1 MSVAIGEDAEGMK
14 SLHVTLPLCIAAALF
29 AATVAHAT
37 EPAKTGTATAIW
49 SERAKG
55 ATYRIQDQVESDG
68 LYRTYIFETRVG
80 KFTVISDA
88 LMARRLHEYA
98 VFEQL
103 QEDSGM
109 AHFLGSFGSSAIAP
123 LKFGGQLLTSPI
135 ETTKQSFQGVGNFLD
150 SLSASS
156 ENKDS
161 ERGSFMG
168 GVLGTDSARRELAAQ
183 AKVDPFTDFTP
194 LATRLQELAAARGI
208 GGLSVSGAM
217 MAIPGAATLPSMT
230 VNTTRT
236 VVYTASSAGRAEAL
250 QNALRNKTAG
260 QIIRDTKEKLSG
272 LANTKT
278 IEAFTDN
285 RNFTPTDILVIAL
298 ALEQMKAGNTEVF
311 LQKCASVQ
319 ERTSAYLRRR
329 QAEMYAGLHRNL
341 PIARFF
347 ESNGYLM
354 AQLKDKRALLAMPA
368 DHFLWTQRNK
378 QDFVEL
384 RDALREQM
392 TEKPAKAGKDKMIV
406 ITGDFSPMAKTEL
419 GKLNW
424 DTARV
429 SLSDL
434 R

>member
-1 MSVAIGEDAEGMK
+1 MK
-14 SLHVTLPLCIAAALF
+14 RLHGTLPLCIAAVLVAT
-29 AATVAHAT
+29 TVAQAT
-37 EPAKTGTATAIW
+37 EPAMTGTATAIW
-49 SERAKG
+49 GERAKG
-55 ATYRIQDQVESDG
+55 KTYRIQDQVESDG
-68 LYRTYIFETRVG
+68 LYRTYIFETSVG

-135 ETTKQSFQGVGNFLD
+135 ETTKQSFQGVGNFFD
-150 SLSASS
+150 SLSASG

-168 GVLGTDSARRELAAQ
+168 GVLGTDTARRELAAQ

-194 LATRLQELAAARGI
+194 LANRLQELAAARGM
-208 GGLSVSGAM
+208 GGLSMSGAM
-217 MAIPGAATLPSMT
+217 MAIPGAAALPMT

-250 QNALRNKTAG
+250 QNALRSKTAG

-272 LANTKT
+272 LASAKT
-278 IEAFTDN
+278 LETFTEN
-285 RNFTPTDILVIAL
+285 RNFTPTDIFVIAL
-298 ALEQMKAGNTEVF
+298 ALEQMKAGNTELF

-329 QAEMYAGLHRNL
+329 QAEMYAGLHRTL

-354 AQLKDKRALLAMPA
+354 VQLKDKRALLAMPA
-368 DHFLWTQRNK
+368 DHFLWTDRNK

>member
-1 MSVAIGEDAEGMK
+1 MNKLRHALAFCLMAGSAVA
-14 SLHVTLPLCIAAALF
+14 TLAQ
-29 AATVAHAT
+29 AT
-37 EPAKTGTATAIW
+37 EAAKTATASAIW
-49 SERAKG
+49 GERAKG
-55 ATYRIQDQVESDG
+55 TTYRIHDQVESDG
-68 LYRTYIFETRVG
+68 LYRTYVFETRIG

-103 QEDSGM
+103 QEDSGV

-150 SLSASS
+150 SLSASG

-168 GVLGTDSARRELAAQ
+168 GVLGTDRARRELAAQ
-183 AKVDPFTDFTP
+183 VKVDPFTDFTP
-194 LATRLQELAAARGI
+194 LAIRLQELAAARGM
-208 GGLSVSGAM
+208 GALSMSGAM
-217 MAIPGAATLPSMT
+217 MAIPGGAALPSMT

-250 QNALRNKTAG
+250 QNALRSKTAG
-260 QIIRDTKEKLSG
+260 QIVRDTKEKLAE
-272 LANTKT
+272 LASAKV
-278 IEAFTDN
+278 IETFTDN
-285 RNFTPTDILVIAL
+285 RNFTPTDIYVIAL
-298 ALEQMKAGNTEVF
+298 ALEQIKAGNTELF

-347 ESNGYLM
+347 ESNGYLI

-368 DHFLWTQRNK
+368 DHFLWTERNK

-384 RDALREQM
+384 RDSLREHM
-392 TEKPAKAGKDKMIV
+392 TEKPAKAGKDKMVV

-419 GKLNW
+419 GRLNW